1 MEKIKKLL
9 STILECGEL
18 DVEVLLGIDIDIL
31 GEAISRLKD
40 EGVELNF
47 PSIFREAVRVVC
59 DKYNVKV
66 SEVDAN
72 YLASRVYVP
81 DKRAYKVF
89 EELGFPVLM

>member
-1 MEKIKKLL
+1 MEKMKKLL
-9 STILECGEL
+9 TNTLECGEL
-18 DVEVLLGIDIDIL
+18 DVEVLLGIDGDIL
-31 GEAISRLKD
+31 AEAISRLKD

-59 DKYNVKV
+59 EKYNVEV

-72 YLASRVYVP
+72 YVASRVYVS
-81 DKRAYKVF
+81 DERAYKVF